1 MELILKEI
9 ERALDAKLYYLALQA
24 SLTLPDICGALQSDN
39 GKATRD
45 KYIAW
50 YDTYAKEPGNLSISG
65 KDCYY
70 FRCSYVHQALTTHEK
85 SSYSRII
92 FLAPTCHG
100 IIMHNNVINDAL
112 NIDVKLF
119 CNNIL
124 NAVRKWQ
131 KSIKNNENYKRN
143 YKNLIKLYPDGFPPY
158 ITGIPVIS

>member
-39 GKATRD
+39 GKATGD
-45 KYIAW
+45 KYIDW

-70 FRCSYVHQALTTHEK
+70 FRCSYVHQALTTHER

-92 FLAPTCHG
+92 FLAPTCQG
-100 IIMHNNVINDAL
+100 ITMHNNVIKGAL
-112 NIDVKLF
+112 NIDVKRFAIIFLMQYA
-119 CNNIL
+119 NGRNQSKIMKTIKEITKISL
-124 NAVRKWQ
+124 NFTQ
-131 KSIKNNENYKRN
+131 MDFHHI
-143 YKNLIKLYPDGFPPY
+143 
-158 ITGIPVIS
+158 

>member
-39 GKATRD
+39 GKATGD
-45 KYIAW
+45 KYIDW

-92 FLAPTCHG
+92 FLAPTCQG
-100 IIMHNNVINDAL
+100 ITMHNNVIDGAL
-112 NIDVKLF
+112 NIDVKRF

-143 YKNLIKLYPDGFPPY
+143 YKNLIKLYPDGLPPY
-158 ITGIPVIS
+158 ITGTPVIS